1 MDKKARLIKNKRK
14 ALENLFQQL
23 GFSDFKWI
31 KPEDIVVSQ
40 WVRMKCTF
48 GCGEYGHNATCPP
61 NTPSVAEC
69 ERSFKEY
76 SDAAIFHFVKKV
88 KKPEDRHA
96 WSRGLNL
103 ELSKLERDVFLSGFE
118 KAFLL
123 FMDSCSLCAECAGDR
138 GKCKVLRTSMPSA
151 ESLAVDVYST
161 VKKYGFPIAPLTDYF

>member
-1 MDKKARLIKNKRK
+1 MESLDSAKISPDGRSQHGQESTPEQEQTKSPG
-14 ALENLFQQL
+14 NLFQQL

-69 ERSFKEY
+69 ERFFKEY
-76 SDAAIFHFVKKV
+76 SDAAIFHFVKKA

-96 WSRGLNL
+96 WSRRLNL
-103 ELSKLERDVFLSGFE
+103 ELSKLDRISSAGWTAFKPRLRRHRREMGEVKPCE
-118 KAFLL
+118 KNNVATFGPNLKNT
-123 FMDSCSLCAECAGDR
+123 G
-138 GKCKVLRTSMPSA
+138 
-151 ESLAVDVYST
+151 
-161 VKKYGFPIAPLTDYF
+161 